1 MFERLIKLIR
11 EEKVSLFIGAG
22 FSLEA
27 GSPSVQKIKD
37 TILADFEND
46 IQREKHKQDDLQS
59 LSEYYV
65 EEVCQGSRQ
74 KLISDLKLLFQFEP
88 KCMTDHQLLSQVPHF
103 RHIFTTNYDTLLEDS
118 FQKND
123 VQVVRKDQDLTG
135 LDESKHVTIY
145 KIHGDFQ
152 DADSVIITK
161 SDYNDLQKKS
171 NRRNDL
177 IWKVVESEFAQKNI
191 LFIGYSLEDD
201 NILEIIRTVTNKLK
215 KNHKQMFLLAPSIK
229 PGRETELKKMHVTY
243 INSYATQFLEQ
254 LTKEI
259 LDNSSEDFKNNKIT
273 AETYSRICNMHG
285 FIPKISL
292 SSEGKNTIEE
302 VKPLPN
308 SKLHRK
314 LNFTV
319 DGKYAKVISRFD
331 FERNGQ
337 IVKGSPFPNLPH
349 IKIDEEYLQN
359 SVYSINNIVLGKDF
373 KSILICP
380 VPKKAI
386 ITINIPSR
394 NFFEMVE
401 GHTYRL
407 NDNKIVISFDC
418 HVYETKII
426 IEFGKEI
433 SKNLTVNFTFT
444 FHESYTDNNK
454 AILWIDFI
462 DALFS
467 KEKVTINSPIKMD
480 LNTTNNYFSSE
491 SCSYAKFKSFYKN
504 IKDIE
509 LLSGYKFKTYNG
521 YTDDLYQNSVMVLA
535 YLKKEIIK
543 FESKGGINF
552 SVRVPSDD
560 EFVKVAK
567 INEKYAIVT
576 GSENLIY
583 EINDRKFNVPYMH
596 NILSTCIISNI
607 HAEDDGY
614 TVIDLH
620 YVDDVYYTQLN
631 DKPINVKYKELTDI
645 KHVDIEFKDD
655 TRQNIQ
661 LL

>member
-27 GSPSVQKIKD
+27 GSPSVQRIKD
-37 TILADFEND
+37 TIIADFEND

-74 KLISDLKLLFQFEP
+74 KLISDLKSLFQFVP
-88 KCMTDHQLLSQVPHF
+88 KCMTDHQLLSQIPHF

-123 VQVVRKDQDLTG
+123 VQVVRKDKDLTG

-177 IWKVVESEFAQKNI
+177 MWKVVESEFAQKNI

-229 PGRETELKKMHVTY
+229 SGREAELKKMHVTY

-308 SKLHRK
+308 SQLHRK

-319 DGKYAKVISRFD
+319 DRKYAKVISGFD
-331 FERNGQ
+331 FEKNGQ
-337 IVKGSPFPNLPH
+337 IVKETPFPNLPH

-359 SVYSINNIVLGKDF
+359 SVYSINNIVLDKDF
-373 KSILICP
+373 KTILICP
-380 VPKKAI
+380 VPKKTT

-401 GHTYRL
+401 GQTYRL

-418 HVYETKII
+418 HLYETKII
-426 IEFGKEI
+426 IELGKEI

-491 SCSYAKFKSFYKN
+491 SYSYAKFKSFYKN

-509 LLSGYKFKTYNG
+509 LLSGYKFKTYTG

-543 FESKGGINF
+543 FECKGGMDF
-552 SVRVPSDD
+552 SKTISSND
-560 EFVKVAK
+560 EFLKVAK
-567 INEKYAIVT
+567 INEKYVIIT
-576 GSENLIY
+576 SSENLVF
-583 EINDRKFNVPYMH
+583 EINHREFCIPYMYD
-596 NILSTCIISNI
+596 ILNTCTIKNI
-607 HAEDDGY
+607 HPDGNGHTIIDFHFEDD
-614 TVIDLH
+614 I
-620 YVDDVYYTQLN
+620 YYKQLI
-631 DKPINVKYKELTDI
+631 DKPMKL
-645 KHVDIEFKDD
+645 
-655 TRQNIQ
+655 
-661 LL
+661 